1 MYLLYKYGS
10 MALVQIFISFKPRY
24 VKKKKKVSG
33 KLLNGKRGATA
44 LVFCSFAS

>member
-10 MALVQIFISFKPRY
+10 MASVQIFSPFKPRC
-24 VKKKKKVSG
+24 VKKKVSG
-33 KLLNGKRGATA
+33 KLLVGKGGGATA

>member
-24 VKKKKKVSG
+24 VKKKKVSG

>member
-24 VKKKKKVSG
+24 VKKKVSG